1 MRHKKLKQRLI
12 DFQHMSW
19 VEQNPQNSERN
30 GNERAKKKKKRSQK
44 TEHQPKFQT
53 LPKLINRTSS
63 KTIDQIEKNQTRIC
77 TVHEKN
83 QTSHPKT
90 QLSKK

>member
-30 GNERAKKKKKRSQK
+30 GNERAKKKKKKS
-44 TEHQPKFQT
+44 E
-53 LPKLINRTSS
+53 NRTPTKVPNTSE
-63 KTIDQIEKNQTRIC
+63 IDKQNKLQNYRSDREKPN
-77 TVHEKN
+77 KN
-83 QTSHPKT
+83 LYST
-90 QLSKK
+90 

>member
-30 GNERAKKKKKRSQK
+30 GNERAKKKKKEVRKQN
-44 TEHQPKFQT
+44 TNQ
-53 LPKLINRTSS
+53 SS
-63 KTIDQIEKNQTRIC
+63 KHFRN
-77 TVHEKN
+77 
-83 QTSHPKT
+83 
-90 QLSKK
+90 